1 MKEMQVFGIALK
13 DYPVRESMRM
23 VDAFLQ
29 EAKVN
34 TVVFLSLEDLM
45 KAGEDEELREDLL
58 SVDLTVPISEEI
70 LQAAGIAGR
79 GRIAEVREGA
89 LYKALLKKI
98 SSEKRSAF
106 ILAQNEEHA
115 EALVSH
121 LSSEAPGLTVLGHYA
136 FEELEGDPEVVVNE
150 INSTFPDIIFSDL
163 PSGEQAR
170 FLRDHNTK
178 LNARLWVA
186 LQDEMLNADKNQTPG
201 IGRLRQ
207 WIRSKMFL
215 HRVSRFLTGK
225 DQKGENS

>member
-1 MKEMQVFGIALK
+1 MYNA
-13 DYPVRESMRM
+13 
-23 VDAFLQ
+23 
-29 EAKVN
+29 
-34 TVVFLSLEDLM
+34 LM
-45 KAGEDEELREDLL
+45 KKL
-58 SVDLTVPISEEI
+58 
-70 LQAAGIAGR
+70 
-79 GRIAEVREGA
+79 
-89 LYKALLKKI
+89 

-106 ILAQNEEHA
+106 VLAQTEELA

-121 LSSEAPGLTVLGHYA
+121 ISSEAPGLSVLGHYA

-163 PSGEQAR
+163 PFREQAR
-170 FLRDHNTK
+170 FLRDHNAK

-186 LQDEMLNADKNQTPG
+186 LRDEMMSTDKNQTPG

-225 DQKGENS
+225 GQKGENS